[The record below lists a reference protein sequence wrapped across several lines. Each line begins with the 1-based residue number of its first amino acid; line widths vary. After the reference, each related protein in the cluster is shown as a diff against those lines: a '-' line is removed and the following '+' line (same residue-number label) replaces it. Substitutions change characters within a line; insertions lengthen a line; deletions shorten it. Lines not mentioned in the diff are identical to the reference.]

1 MFSIEVTG
9 DKATEANLARLAAG
23 VGPMLGQALEVG
35 MLPGSNLAKQL
46 APYRT
51 GNLRRSIHAAVVAI
65 MAASA
70 EGQIGTNLEYAAA
83 QEYGATIVPVNA
95 KMLHWVD
102 PVSGEDIF
110 ARQVTLPPR
119 PYMRPALDQG
129 WPLMVAET
137 GRAFGLL
144 ITQAAMS

>member
-1 MFSIEVTG
+1 MFSVNVTG
-9 DKATEANLARLAAG
+9 DVATEANLLRLAAG
-23 VGPMLGQALEVG
+23 VGPLLGQALEVG
-35 MLPGSNLAKQL
+35 MLPGSNLAKQF

-51 GNLRRSIHAAVVAI
+51 GNLRRSIHAAIVAI
-65 MAASA
+65 TAASA
-70 EGQIGTNLEYAAA
+70 EGQIGTNLEYAPA

-102 PVSGEDIF
+102 PVTGEDVF
-110 ARQVTLPPR
+110 AHQVTLPPQ

-137 GRAFGLL
+137 GRAFGIL
-144 ITQAAMS
+144 ISQAAMS